1 MSYLFVEGC
10 DGSGKT
16 YACDFIRDHLEKKDY
31 TVVPLQFPT
40 DLWVGNTTDD
50 RSAHGFLVDIAS
62 ELIRNVPVNPR
73 TVVLCD
79 RSFVSTMVYQNV
91 KWIEVAQYLPP
102 MVLQEKFTVLR
113 LQWPVQRL
121 VQHMK
126 GRGDS
131 RVGADTEYTDEE
143 LEQKLNAMN
152 ARYDRAMNQ
161 LFQAWLTNPKRVL
174 YSIRPG
180 DHDTWGDMN
189 ASIDR
194 MLNSYF

>member
-16 YACDFIRDHLEKKDY
+16 FACDFIRDYLEKKDY
-31 TVVPLQFPT
+31 TVVPLQFPSER
-40 DLWVGNTTDD
+40 WVGHTNDD

-62 ELIRNVPVNPR
+62 ELVRNIPVNPR

-91 KWIEVAQYLPP
+91 KWIEVFQYLPP
-102 MVLQEKFTVLR
+102 LVLQEKFTVLR
-113 LQWPVQRL
+113 LQWPVSRL
-121 VQHMK
+121 VQHMEE
-126 GRGDS
+126 RGDS
-131 RVGADTEYTDEE
+131 KVGADDEYNHEE
-143 LEQKLNAMN
+143 LERKLKGLN

-161 LFQAWLTNPKRVL
+161 LFQAWLTSPKRVL

-189 ASIDR
+189 ASIAG
-194 MLNSYF
+194 MLDSYF